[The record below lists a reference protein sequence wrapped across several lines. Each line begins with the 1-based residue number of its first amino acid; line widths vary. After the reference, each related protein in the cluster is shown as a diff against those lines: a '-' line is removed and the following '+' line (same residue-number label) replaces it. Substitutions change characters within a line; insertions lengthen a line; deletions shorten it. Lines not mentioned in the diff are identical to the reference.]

1 MQINK
6 KTFLSSDMRALGLA
20 SGMELFSLST
30 VISVS

>member
-6 KTFLSSDMRALGLA
+6 KTFLRSDMRALGLA
-20 SGMELFSLST
+20 SGTELFGLST